1 MTDDSALSPA
11 LAAALQAALAFPA
24 SRVMPLRVDGQRYWL
39 KRPARHGGL
48 LRRWRQGD
56 PMRALA
62 AERAGLALMTER
74 GLPAPR
80 VVAEGPEFLLVEDP
94 GPPLLTL
101 LRDPDTSDDDRLAA
115 LAEGA
120 RALAALHRAGIAHG
134 RPEIRNIC
142 WQKGRGAA
150 LVEFDRLDPT
160 ASPRARARD
169 ARQFLLSV
177 LRLRRQRDEAYDA
190 AADAYRAAAPPEV
203 WEMMRKSARRGRL
216 CLPLARLALRLR
228 PKAHDLR
235 AALHLRE
242 ALRD

>member
-39 KRPARHGGL
+39 QRPARHGGF
-48 LRRWRQGD
+48 LRRLRQGD
-56 PMRALA
+56 PVRALA
-62 AERAGLALMTER
+62 VERAGLALMAER

-80 VVAEGPEFLLVEDP
+80 VLAEGPEFLLIEDP

-101 LRDPDTSDDDRLAA
+101 LRDPDTRDDDRLAA
-115 LAEGA
+115 LADGA
-120 RALAALHRAGIAHG
+120 RALAVLHRAGIAHG
-134 RPEIRNIC
+134 RPDIRNIC

-150 LVEFDRLDPT
+150 LVAFDRFD
-160 ASPRARARD
+160 PRAGRRTQARD
-169 ARQFLLSV
+169 ARIFLHSV

-190 AADAYRAAAPPEV
+190 AAAAYRAAASPEV
-203 WEMMRKSARRGRL
+203 WEMMRKRARRGRWS
-216 CLPLARLALRLR
+216 LPLTRLALRLR

-242 ALRD
+242 ALLD